1 MLLAYYIVINNSRV
15 PQGDQW
21 LLKPWKPAG
30 GGGGGDVC
38 VCVWCVCVCGGG
50 GHAKI
55 PDPYMVGGW

>member
-1 MLLAYYIVINNSRV
+1 MV

-30 GGGGGDVC
+30 GGGGGHV
-38 VCVWCVCVCGGG
+38 
-50 GHAKI
+50 KI

>member
-1 MLLAYYIVINNSRV
+1 MV

-30 GGGGGDVC
+30 GGGGG
-38 VCVWCVCVCGGG
+38 GGG

-55 PDPYMVGGW
+55 PDPYMVGVMVKAFTKWISIWYLFRASFLYFSD